1 MSGDAPRDPLR
12 LPAHGKVRPDNAGV
26 LESLRQALQFLLA
39 AGAEDETHALGV
51 QPAGDEGTESA
62 GGAREK
68 SGLATYNSHAAN
80 DGETSERAVVS
91 EGEEDAPGRLRRLD
105 DVLKALEDVPAGE
118 MPPIRLLFRLSEL
131 GVKDPSSQS
140 VEVLRRRVLAIKR
153 LYTEG
158 VDDNP
163 RTVPAGSGKR
173 RK

>member
-1 MSGDAPRDPLR
+1 M
-12 LPAHGKVRPDNAGV
+12 
-26 LESLRQALQFLLA
+26 
-39 AGAEDETHALGV
+39 
-51 QPAGDEGTESA
+51 
-62 GGAREK
+62 
-68 SGLATYNSHAAN
+68 
-80 DGETSERAVVS
+80 S

-163 RTVPAGSGKR
+163 RPVPAGSGKR